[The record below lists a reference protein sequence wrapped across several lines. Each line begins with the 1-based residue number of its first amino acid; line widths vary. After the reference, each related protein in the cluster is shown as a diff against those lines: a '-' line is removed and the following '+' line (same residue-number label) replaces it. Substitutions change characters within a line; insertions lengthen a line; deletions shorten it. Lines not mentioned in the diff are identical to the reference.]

1 MLDKKERRIFLKLQK
16 DEATANL
23 IYTKISVKEKNSH
36 NKEILRKIAEEEK
49 KHYEILK
56 SYTKTD
62 VHPNRFTIF
71 LYSLISIIFGITFLV
86 KLLERGEDK
95 AQENYRVFYEKYP
108 PILPIIED
116 EENHEI
122 ELISMIDEE
131 RLNYMGSIVLGLND
145 ALVELTGALAGFTF
159 AIKTGS
165 LIALTGLITGISAAL
180 SMGASEYLS
189 SKTEGDIN
197 AKKSAIYTGFTYL
210 ITVFLLIIPFFLL
223 QNQFISLAITLSV
236 AILIIAVFN
245 YYISVTN
252 DEKFIKKFLEMA
264 VISLG
269 VTLISFGIGYLIDK
283 FILN

>member
-1 MLDKKERRIFLKLQK
+1 M
-16 DEATANL
+16 
-23 IYTKISVKEKNSH
+23 
-36 NKEILRKIAEEEK
+36 
-49 KHYEILK
+49 
-56 SYTKTD
+56 
-62 VHPNRFTIF
+62 
-71 LYSLISIIFGITFLV
+71 
-86 KLLERGEDK
+86 
-95 AQENYRVFYEKYP
+95 FYEKYP